1 MWEEERKLDGGSK
14 GWREGGSHVVLAFW
28 RKSVYVSSSLSQVR
42 SMTSHL
48 VVSVGNGTNRLATV
62 DGVHI
67 QLQGALMSVY
77 NSARMEILVILHT

>member
-1 MWEEERKLDGGSK
+1 MEGARKK
-14 GWREGGSHVVLAFW
+14 TGWREGGSHVVLPFW
-28 RKSVYVSSSLSQVR
+28 RKSVYVSSSLSPVR

-48 VVSVGNGTNRLATV
+48 VVSVGNGTKRLATV

-77 NSARMEILVILHT
+77 NSGRMRILVILHT